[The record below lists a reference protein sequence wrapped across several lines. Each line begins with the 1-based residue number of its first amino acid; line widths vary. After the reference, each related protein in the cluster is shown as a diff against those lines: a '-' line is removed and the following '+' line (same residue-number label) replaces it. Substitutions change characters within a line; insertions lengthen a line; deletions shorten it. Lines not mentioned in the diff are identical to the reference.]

1 MELLLDNLC
10 KDFGGNTAVA
20 GITAVLE
27 PGIYGLLGAN
37 GAGKTTL
44 LRMICGVLKP
54 TAGQVRLDGIP
65 IDTLGVAYRDKL
77 GYLPQEFVGYP
88 QYSARDF
95 LLYMAVLK
103 GMTRSQAVPKIQE
116 LLSMVRLQE
125 VANKKLRAFSGGMR
139 RRLGIAQALLNDPDI
154 LILDEPTAGLDPK
167 ERVHFRNILE
177 GYAQQKIVL
186 LSTHIVSDLEAIAHK
201 VFLMKDGCFQTQ
213 GTVSELLQQANGR
226 VWELTVPSR
235 ESETWQARMTVANLR
250 YDGNSVT
257 LRILA
262 DAKPAPAARPCIPKL
277 EDLYLLYFP
286 EEEGGDNP

>member
-65 IDTLGVAYRDKL
+65 IDTLGAAYRDKL

-125 VANKKLRAFSGGMR
+125 AANKKLRAFSGGMR

-177 GYAQQKIVL
+177 GYAQKKIVL

-201 VFLMKDGCFQTQ
+201 VFLMKDGRFQTQ
-213 GTVSELLQQANGR
+213 GTVSELLQQANGS

-235 ESETWQARMTVANLR
+235 EAETWQARMTVINLR

-262 DAKPAPAARPCIPKL
+262 DAKPAPAARPCIPTL

>member
-1 MELLLDNLC
+1 MELLLENLC
-10 KDFGGNTAVA
+10 KEFGGNTAVA
-20 GITAVLE
+20 GVTAVLE

-65 IDTLGVAYRDKL
+65 IDALGASYRGKL
-77 GYLPQEFVGYP
+77 GYLPQDFVGYP

-103 GMTRSQAVPKIQE
+103 GMTRSQAMPKIQE
-116 LLSMVRLQE
+116 LLQMVRLQE
-125 VANKKLRAFSGGMR
+125 AGNKKIRTFSGGMR
-139 RRLGIAQALLNDPDI
+139 RRLGIAQALLNEPDI

-177 GYAQQKIVL
+177 GYAQDKIVL

-201 VFLMKDGCFQTQ
+201 VFLMKDGSFQTQ
-213 GTVSELLQQANGR
+213 GTVSELLQQANNR

-235 ESETWQARMTVANLR
+235 EAEAWQARMTVINLR

-262 DAKPAPAARPCIPKL
+262 DAKPAPAARPCIPTL

>member
-65 IDTLGVAYRDKL
+65 IDTLGAAYRDKL

-125 VANKKLRAFSGGMR
+125 AANKKLRAFSGGMR

-177 GYAQQKIVL
+177 GYAQQKMVL

-201 VFLMKDGCFQTQ
+201 VFLMKDGRFQTQ
-213 GTVSELLQQANGR
+213 GTVSELLQQAKGH

-235 ESETWQARMTVANLR
+235 EAEAWQARVTVANLR
-250 YDGNSVT
+250 FESNSVT

-262 DAKPAPAARPCIPKL
+262 DAKPAPAARPCTPTL

>member
-1 MELLLDNLC
+1 MELLLENLR
-10 KDFGGNTAVA
+10 KEFGGTPAVA
-20 GITAVLE
+20 GVTAVLQ

-44 LRMICGVLKP
+44 LRMICGVLRP
-54 TAGQVRLDGIP
+54 TSGRVCLDGIP
-65 IDTLGVAYRDKL
+65 IDTLGAAYRDRL
-77 GYLPQEFVGYP
+77 GYLPQEFAGYP
-88 QYSARDF
+88 RYTARDF

-103 GMTRSQAVPKIQE
+103 GMTRARAKPRVEE
-116 LLSMVRLQE
+116 LLRTVRLQE
-125 VANKKLRAFSGGMR
+125 AGGKKLRTFSGGMR
-139 RRLGIAQALLNDPDI
+139 RRLGIAQALLNEPDL

-177 GYAQQKIVL
+177 GYAQEKIVL

-226 VWELTVPSR
+226 VWELTVPSQ
-235 ESETWQARMTVANLR
+235 EAEAWQARMTVANLR

-262 DAKPAPAARPCIPKL
+262 DAKPAPAARPCIPTL

-286 EEEGGDNP
+286 EEEGGDNS

>member
-65 IDTLGVAYRDKL
+65 IDTLGAAYRDKL

-103 GMTRSQAVPKIQE
+103 GMTRSQVVPKIQE

-201 VFLMKDGCFQTQ
+201 VFLMKDGRFQTQ
-213 GTVSELLQQANGR
+213 GTVSELLQQAKGH

-235 ESETWQARMTVANLR
+235 EAEAWQARVTVANLR
-250 YDGNSVT
+250 FESNSVT

-262 DAKPAPAARPCIPKL
+262 DAKPAPAARPCTPTL

>member
-1 MELLLDNLC
+1 MELLLENLR
-10 KDFGGNTAVA
+10 KEFGGTPAVA
-20 GITAVLE
+20 GVTAVLQ

-44 LRMICGVLKP
+44 LRMICGVLRP
-54 TAGQVRLDGIP
+54 TSGRVCLDGIP
-65 IDTLGVAYRDKL
+65 IDTLGAAYRDRL
-77 GYLPQEFVGYP
+77 GYLPQEFAGYP
-88 QYSARDF
+88 RYTARDF

-103 GMTRSQAVPKIQE
+103 GMTRARAKPRVEE
-116 LLSMVRLQE
+116 LLRTVRLQE
-125 VANKKLRAFSGGMR
+125 AGGKKLRTFSGGMR
-139 RRLGIAQALLNDPDI
+139 RRLGIAQALLNEPDL

-177 GYAQQKIVL
+177 GYAQEKIVL

-226 VWELTVPSR
+226 VWELTVPSQ
-235 ESETWQARMTVANLR
+235 EAETWQARMTVANLR

-262 DAKPAPAARPCIPKL
+262 DAKPAPAARPCIPTL

-286 EEEGGDNP
+286 EEEGGDNS

>member
-20 GITAVLE
+20 GVTAVLE

-65 IDTLGVAYRDKL
+65 IDTLGAAYRDKL

-103 GMTRSQAVPKIQE
+103 GMTRSQAVPKIQD

-201 VFLMKDGCFQTQ
+201 VFLMKDGRFQTQ
-213 GTVSELLQQANGR
+213 GTVSELLQQAKGR

-235 ESETWQARMTVANLR
+235 EAEAWQARATVANLR
-250 YDGNSVT
+250 YEGDSVT

-262 DAKPAPAARPCIPKL
+262 DAKPAPAARPCIPTL

>member
-65 IDTLGVAYRDKL
+65 IDTLGAAYRDKL

-201 VFLMKDGCFQTQ
+201 VFLMKDGRFQTQ

-262 DAKPAPAARPCIPKL
+262 DAKPAPAARPCTPTL

>member
-1 MELLLDNLC
+1 MELQLENLS
-10 KDFGGNTAVA
+10 KEFGGNTAVA
-20 GITAVLE
+20 GVTAVLE

-65 IDTLGVAYRDKL
+65 IDALGASYRDKL
-77 GYLPQEFVGYP
+77 GYLPQDFVGYP

-103 GMTRSQAVPKIQE
+103 GMTRSQAMPKIQE
-116 LLSMVRLQE
+116 LLHMVRLQE
-125 VANKKLRAFSGGMR
+125 AGNKKIQTFSGGMR

-177 GYAQQKIVL
+177 GYAQKKIVL

-201 VFLMKDGCFQTQ
+201 VFLMKDGRFQTQ
-213 GTVSELLQQANGR
+213 GTVSELLQQANGS

-235 ESETWQARMTVANLR
+235 RL
-250 YDGNSVT
+250 
-257 LRILA
+257 
-262 DAKPAPAARPCIPKL
+262 RPCKH
-277 EDLYLLYFP
+277 E
-286 EEEGGDNP
+286 

>member
-1 MELLLDNLC
+1 
-10 KDFGGNTAVA
+10 
-20 GITAVLE
+20 
-27 PGIYGLLGAN
+27 
-37 GAGKTTL
+37 
-44 LRMICGVLKP
+44 MICGVLQP
-54 TAGQVRLDGIP
+54 TAGQVCLDGIP
-65 IDTLGVAYRDKL
+65 IDALGAAYRDKL
-77 GYLPQEFVGYP
+77 GYLPQDFAGYP

-103 GMTRSQAVPKIQE
+103 GMTRSQAMPKIQE
-116 LLSMVRLQE
+116 LLRMVRLQE
-125 VANKKLRAFSGGMR
+125 AANKKLRTFSGGMR

-177 GYAQQKIVL
+177 EYAQEKIVL

-201 VFLMKDGCFQTQ
+201 VFLMKAGRFQTQ

-226 VWELTVPSR
+226 VWELTVPAR
-235 ESETWQARMTVANLR
+235 EADSWQARMAVTNLR

-262 DAKPAPAARPCIPKL
+262 DTRPNPAARLCTPTL

-286 EEEGGDNP
+286 EEEEGGENP

>member
-1 MELLLDNLC
+1 MELQLENLS
-10 KDFGGNTAVA
+10 KEFGGNTAVA
-20 GITAVLE
+20 GVTAVLE

-65 IDTLGVAYRDKL
+65 IDALGAAYRDKL
-77 GYLPQEFVGYP
+77 GYLPQDFAGYP

-201 VFLMKDGCFQTQ
+201 VFLMKDGRFQTQ
-213 GTVSELLQQANGR
+213 GTVSELLQQAKGR
-226 VWELTVPSR
+226 VWELTLPSQ
-235 ESETWQARMTVANLR
+235 EAETWQARMTVINLR

-262 DAKPAPAARPCIPKL
+262 DAKPAPAARPCIPTL

>member
-1 MELLLDNLC
+1 MELLLENLR
-10 KDFGGNTAVA
+10 KEFGGTPAVA
-20 GITAVLE
+20 GVTAVLQ

-44 LRMICGVLKP
+44 LRMICGVLRP
-54 TAGQVRLDGIP
+54 TSGRVCLDGIP
-65 IDTLGVAYRDKL
+65 IDTLGAAYRDRL
-77 GYLPQEFVGYP
+77 GYLPQEFAGYP
-88 QYSARDF
+88 RYTARDF

-103 GMTRSQAVPKIQE
+103 GMTRARAKPRVEE
-116 LLSMVRLQE
+116 LLRTVRLQE
-125 VANKKLRAFSGGMR
+125 AGGKKLRTFSGGMR
-139 RRLGIAQALLNDPDI
+139 RRLGIAQALLNEPDL

-177 GYAQQKIVL
+177 GYAQEKIVL

-226 VWELTVPSR
+226 VWELTVPSQ
-235 ESETWQARMTVANLR
+235 EAETLQARMTVANLR

-262 DAKPAPAARPCIPKL
+262 DAKPAPAARPCIPTL

>member
-1 MELLLDNLC
+1 
-10 KDFGGNTAVA
+10 
-20 GITAVLE
+20 
-27 PGIYGLLGAN
+27 
-37 GAGKTTL
+37 
-44 LRMICGVLKP
+44 
-54 TAGQVRLDGIP
+54 
-65 IDTLGVAYRDKL
+65 
-77 GYLPQEFVGYP
+77 
-88 QYSARDF
+88 
-95 LLYMAVLK
+95 
-103 GMTRSQAVPKIQE
+103 
-116 LLSMVRLQE
+116 MVRLQE

-201 VFLMKDGCFQTQ
+201 VFLMKDGRFQTQ
-213 GTVSELLQQANGR
+213 GTVSELLQQAKGR

-235 ESETWQARMTVANLR
+235 EAEAWQARVTVANLR
-250 YDGNSVT
+250 FESNSVT

-262 DAKPAPAARPCIPKL
+262 DAKPAPAARPCTPTL

>member
-65 IDTLGVAYRDKL
+65 IDTLGAAYRDKL

-125 VANKKLRAFSGGMR
+125 AANKKLRAFSGGMR

-201 VFLMKDGCFQTQ
+201 VFLMKDGRFQTQ
-213 GTVSELLQQANGR
+213 GTVSELLQQAKGH

-235 ESETWQARMTVANLR
+235 EAEAWQARVTVANLR
-250 YDGNSVT
+250 FESNSVT

-262 DAKPAPAARPCIPKL
+262 DAKPAPAARPCIPTL

>member
-65 IDTLGVAYRDKL
+65 IDTLGAAYRDKL

-125 VANKKLRAFSGGMR
+125 AANKKLRAFSGGMR

-201 VFLMKDGCFQTQ
+201 VFLMKDGRFQTQ
-213 GTVSELLQQANGR
+213 GTVSELLQQAKGH

-235 ESETWQARMTVANLR
+235 EAEAWQARVTVANLR
-250 YDGNSVT
+250 FESNSVT

-262 DAKPAPAARPCIPKL
+262 DAKPAPAARPCTPTL

>member
-65 IDTLGVAYRDKL
+65 IDALGAAYRDKL

-125 VANKKLRAFSGGMR
+125 AANKKLRAFSGGMR

-201 VFLMKDGCFQTQ
+201 VFLMKDGRFQTQ
-213 GTVSELLQQANGR
+213 GTVSELLQQAKGH

-235 ESETWQARMTVANLR
+235 EAETWQARMTVANLR

-262 DAKPAPAARPCIPKL
+262 DAKPAPAARPCIPTL

>member
-1 MELLLDNLC
+1 MELLLENLC
-10 KDFGGNTAVA
+10 KEFGGNTAVA
-20 GITAVLE
+20 GVTAVLE

-65 IDTLGVAYRDKL
+65 IDALGAAYRDKL
-77 GYLPQEFVGYP
+77 GYLPQDFVGYP

-103 GMTRSQAVPKIQE
+103 GMTRSQAMPKIQE
-116 LLSMVRLQE
+116 LLHMVRLQE
-125 VANKKLRAFSGGMR
+125 AGNKKIRTFSGGMR

-177 GYAQQKIVL
+177 GHAQQKIVL

-201 VFLMKDGCFQTQ
+201 VFLMKDGRFQTQ

-235 ESETWQARMTVANLR
+235 EAEAWQARMTVANLR

-262 DAKPAPAARPCIPKL
+262 DAKPAPAASPCIPTL

-286 EEEGGDNP
+286 EEEGGDNS

>member
-10 KDFGGNTAVA
+10 KEFGGNTAVA

-65 IDTLGVAYRDKL
+65 IDTLGAAYRDKL

-201 VFLMKDGCFQTQ
+201 VFLMKDGRFQTQ
-213 GTVSELLQQANGR
+213 GTVSELLQQAKGH

-235 ESETWQARMTVANLR
+235 EAEAWQARVTVATLR
-250 YDGNSVT
+250 YEGDSVT

-262 DAKPAPAARPCIPKL
+262 DAKPAPAARPCTPTL

>member
-65 IDTLGVAYRDKL
+65 IDTLGAAYRDKL

-201 VFLMKDGCFQTQ
+201 VFLMKDGRFQTQ
-213 GTVSELLQQANGR
+213 GTVSELLQQAKGH

-235 ESETWQARMTVANLR
+235 EAEAWQARVTVANLR
-250 YDGNSVT
+250 YEGDSLT

-262 DAKPAPAARPCIPKL
+262 DAKPAPAARPCIPTL

>member
-1 MELLLDNLC
+1 MELQLENLR
-10 KDFGGNTAVA
+10 KEFGGNAAVS

-44 LRMICGVLKP
+44 LRMICGVLQP
-54 TAGQVRLDGIP
+54 TAGQVCLDGIP
-65 IDTLGVAYRDKL
+65 IDALGAAYRDKL
-77 GYLPQEFVGYP
+77 GYLPQDFAGYP

-103 GMTRSQAVPKIQE
+103 GMTRSQAMPKIQE
-116 LLSMVRLQE
+116 LLRMVRLQE
-125 VANKKLRAFSGGMR
+125 AANKKLRTFSGGMR

-177 GYAQQKIVL
+177 EYAQETIVL
-186 LSTHIVSDLEAIAHK
+186 LSTHIVSDLESIATK
-201 VFLMKDGCFQTQ
+201 GFLMKAGRFQTQ

-226 VWELTVPSR
+226 VWELTVPAR
-235 ESETWQARMTVANLR
+235 EADSWQARMAVTNLR

-262 DAKPAPAARPCIPKL
+262 DTRPDPAARLCTPTL

-286 EEEGGDNP
+286 EEEGGENP

>member
-1 MELLLDNLC
+1 MELLLENLC

-20 GITAVLE
+20 GVTAVLE

-44 LRMICGVLKP
+44 LRMICGVLKS
-54 TAGQVRLDGIP
+54 TAGKVRLDGIP
-65 IDTLGVAYRDKL
+65 IDALGAAYRDKL
-77 GYLPQEFVGYP
+77 GYLPQDFVGYP

-201 VFLMKDGCFQTQ
+201 VFLMKDGRFQTQ

-235 ESETWQARMTVANLR
+235 EAEAWQARVTVANLR
-250 YDGNSVT
+250 YEGDSVT

-262 DAKPAPAARPCIPKL
+262 DAKPAPAARPCIPTL

>member
-1 MELLLDNLC
+1 MELLLENLC

-54 TAGQVRLDGIP
+54 TAGQVRLDGIS
-65 IDTLGVAYRDKL
+65 IDTLGAAYRDKL

-201 VFLMKDGCFQTQ
+201 VFLMKDGRFQTQ
-213 GTVSELLQQANGR
+213 GTVSELLQQAKGH

-235 ESETWQARMTVANLR
+235 EAEAWQARVTVANLR
-250 YDGNSVT
+250 YEGDSVT

-262 DAKPAPAARPCIPKL
+262 DAKPAPAARPCIPTL